1 MSTIACIFAR
11 AGSKGIPNKNI
22 RSFNGKPLIT
32 WTIEM
37 ALKVKVIDQIYV
49 STDSEE
55 IANVARSAGAIVP
68 FLRPKEL
75 ASDESPEWLSWQHF
89 LMYLKNSM
97 GELPEIFLSLPTT
110 SPLRSINDIEKCVN
124 EFKKGKADMV
134 LGVTQS
140 NRSPY
145 FNMVTKDGKNSL
157 SLVID
162 EGRQFV
168 RRQDTPEIFDLT
180 TACYVGK
187 PTFILEKGS
196 IFEGR
201 VVGVE
206 IPSERALDID
216 TLLDFQIAEFLH
228 KSMGLS

>member
-22 RSFNGKPLIT
+22 RSFNGKPLIA
-32 WTIEM
+32 WAIEM

-75 ASDESPEWLSWQHF
+75 ASDSSPEWLSWQHF
-89 LMYLKNSM
+89 LMHLKNSD
-97 GELPEIFLSLPTT
+97 GGLPEIFLSLPTT
-110 SPLRSINDIEKCVN
+110 SPLRSIEDIEKCVN
-124 EFKKGKADMV
+124 EFKKGKADIV

-145 FNMVTKDGKNSL
+145 FNMVTKDRENSL

-162 EGRQFV
+162 DGRQFV

-180 TACYVGK
+180 TACYVGN
-187 PTFILEKGS
+187 PNFILEKGS

-206 IPSERALDID
+206 IPSERAIDID
-216 TLLDFQIAEFLH
+216 TPLDFQIAEFLH
-228 KSMGLS
+228 KSMELS

>member
-1 MSTIACIFAR
+1 
-11 AGSKGIPNKNI
+11 
-22 RSFNGKPLIT
+22 
-32 WTIEM
+32 M